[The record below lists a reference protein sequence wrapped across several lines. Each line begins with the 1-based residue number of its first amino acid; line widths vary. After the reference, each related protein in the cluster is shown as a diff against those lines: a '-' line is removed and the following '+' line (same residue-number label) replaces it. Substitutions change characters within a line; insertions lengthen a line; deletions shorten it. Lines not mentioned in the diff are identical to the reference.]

1 MGIDA
6 SALHKAV
13 VEILCPGLQFVLE
26 ESCELLEGIQR
37 RAISDVL

>member
-6 SALHKAV
+6 SALHGAAV
-13 VEILCPGLQFVLE
+13 GVLCAGLHFVLQ

-37 RAISDVL
+37 RAISGAL